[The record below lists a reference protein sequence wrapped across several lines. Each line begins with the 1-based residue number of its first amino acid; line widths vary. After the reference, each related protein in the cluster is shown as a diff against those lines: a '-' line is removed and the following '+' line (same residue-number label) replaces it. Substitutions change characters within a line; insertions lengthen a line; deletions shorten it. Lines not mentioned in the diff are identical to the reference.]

1 MYLISVYLLLIGL
14 VLLLGTVLFAVAVAV
29 VLARTV
35 ARLLAAYSQRIFT
48 MLFLPHAPLVRRTQV
63 IAYREADAGRMIPRA
78 RPAGVWEYEPH
89 GFGPKIYTGPGCFV
103 RCLDPRR

>member
-1 MYLISVYLLLIGL
+1 MYLIRVYLLLIGL
-14 VLLLGTVLFAVAVAV
+14 VLLLGTVLFALAVAV

-35 ARLLAAYSQRIFT
+35 VRLLAAYSQRIFT

-89 GFGPKIYTGPGCFV
+89 GFGPKIYTGLRLLRKMLRPS
-103 RCLDPRR
+103 